1 MFCSFLQAVSYLLQ
15 GEIVAFPT
23 DTVYGLGLSMHR
35 GSGEKLFNLKQR
47 DPKKP
52 LVIYVND
59 ISMIETIIHRPLS
72 QAERS
77 LMDSLFLKP
86 ITIIVP
92 NSNPFFSERK
102 LGFRII
108 NHPVVQSLVHHIGPL
123 LATSANLSDAP
134 SAISANDVLEDFNNS
149 VAILKG
155 DCLIG
160 LESTVLDTDPL
171 CIYREG
177 GVSQKEIEACLGKA
191 VPVIPSSPKCYSK
204 HLQIHTFKKDQD
216 AKMFISNCKES
227 FLIETSPKPLQFYPI
242 LRKAIREQVRHLIF
256 IYDDTSSK
264 YSILKPFLS
273 PFFNS

>member
-35 GSGEKLFNLKQR
+35 GSGEQLFNLKQR

-72 QAERS
+72 QVEHS
-77 LMDSLFLKP
+77 LMNALFLKP

-92 NSNPFFSERK
+92 NNNPFFPGK

-108 NHPVVQSLVHHIGPL
+108 NHPVVQSLVHHVGPL

-160 LESTVLDTDPL
+160 LESTVLDTNPL

-177 GVSQKEIEACLGKA
+177 GVSQQEIEACLGNT
-191 VPVIPSSPKCYSK
+191 VPIIPSSPKCYSK
-204 HLQIHTFKKDQD
+204 HLQIHAFKKDQD
-216 AKMFISNCKES
+216 AAIFISNCKES
-227 FLIETSPKPLQFYPI
+227 FLVEPAPEPLRFYPI
-242 LRKAIREQVRHLIF
+242 LRQAIREQVRHLIF

-264 YSILKPFLS
+264 HSILKPFLS
-273 PFFNS
+273 PYFYS